1 MRQWNSR
8 RDNALGDRNKL
19 TRRVVLEAGLAGS
32 AGLLLSSRL
41 VFAASNAAADAT
53 TSPSVAV
60 NAWVRI
66 GADNSVTLIASQ
78 SEMGQGISTT
88 LTAALADELGVDWTR
103 VKIEFAPF
111 GEAYRF
117 PGIQMD
123 VHRQQRERLTGQQN
137 FSPLETADVLVRSL
151 GE

>member
-1 MRQWNSR
+1 MPKGDGR
-8 RDNALGDRNKL
+8 RDDAPGERNKL
-19 TRRVVLEAGLAGS
+19 TRRVVLEAGIVGGAS
-32 AGLLLSSRL
+32 LLLSSRF
-41 VFAASNAAADAT
+41 VFAAGNAAA
-53 TSPSVAV
+53 SPPVAV

-88 LTAALADELGVDWTR
+88 LTAALADELGVDWTH

-117 PGIQMD
+117 PEYKWMF
-123 VHRQQRERLTGQQN
+123 TGN
-137 FSPLETADVLVRSL
+137 SESVSTF
-151 GE
+151 